1 MTQTETMPKKTKRK
15 SLPPIN
21 TSKSNVLQG
30 CTEFKVITLG
40 IQGIVQAGRDSGT
53 GFNRLAKEINEGVLA
68 ESKVKISGMAIKR
81 WCDEYY
87 NEESKESTDHAVN
100 LYAHYIEMLNQ
111 ISKQMDIQ
119 SVCIDELSKESE
131 ASVDDIVNLSKA
143 LNAAM
148 ITYEK
153 LSSRKVVIMGTIG
166 DIQEKVY
173 GYIASQEAME
183 TVLGIVKARDAAMY
197 DDIKDELGNN
207 EKFKELLRKIMP
219 AK

>member
-1 MTQTETMPKKTKRK
+1 MAK
-15 SLPPIN
+15 SKPPVPSGN
-21 TSKSNVLQG
+21 NLLQG
-30 CTEFKVITLG
+30 DSTTHKVITLG
-40 IQGIVQAGRDSGT
+40 IQSLVKEGRDAGVGYNKLS
-53 GFNRLAKEINEGVLA
+53 REINAGALKD
-68 ESKVKISGMAIKR
+68 SKIKISGMAIKR

-197 DDIKDELGNN
+197 DDIKEELGNN